1 MRSVFTKCRVIL
13 GFWATHAAL
22 PSHSWCLLSSAVHGT
37 QTRSTSK
44 ALLCPFDKV
53 MLALLVMKGESR
65 RWFISYLLPFQKST
79 FFLCDLQPNE
89 RLEGMSFSE
98 DLETLTPTAFL
109 ICIGNQQFVVREI
122 EPLCDMLG
130 FMWVPQAKP
139 QDGSA
144 WHSPLGVFFQQPSP
158 ESLAFFLVSRHP
170 LYRSFSWYRAFEVDF
185 TYSQALS
192 SSSKCEFASPERNGG
207 RYYAV

>member
-53 MLALLVMKGESR
+53 MPPLLAMKGESR
-65 RWFISYLLPFQKST
+65 RRLISYSLLPFQMST

-122 EPLCDMLG
+122 EPPCDMLG
-130 FMWVPQAKP
+130 FMWMPQAKP
-139 QDGSA
+139 QDGLA
-144 WHSPLGVFFQQPSP
+144 WHSPLGVF
-158 ESLAFFLVSRHP
+158 
-170 LYRSFSWYRAFEVDF
+170 
-185 TYSQALS
+185 
-192 SSSKCEFASPERNGG
+192 
-207 RYYAV
+207 